1 MATDPEGFLPRTDIP
16 EPLQAALTRLEAQLL
31 EKADDRSVADLLAHL
46 QSNSAHSHQLARL
59 VALSEFCA
67 DIVIRFPNAVLTLM
81 TSGELDRDYDKALF
95 LQQFESLFG
104 QAETIDQGHQ
114 PEQSGQ
120 PAEAAQLDASQL
132 QAKLSRSLRQ
142 FRNIQ
147 MLRLIWRDLNRQC
160 NMQQLTTELSHLADV
175 CIELALDANY
185 ELCCQRWGTPLSSDG
200 EPMRLMVVGMGK
212 LGAQELNLSSDIDL
226 IFAFEAGGEII
237 GEGKKL
243 SHQEF
248 FIDLGRRLIKTLDD
262 RTSDGF
268 VFRVDM
274 RLRPYGDSGAL
285 VHSIAALEEYYQ
297 NQGRDWER
305 YAMIKARVVAGDMEK
320 GKTLMT
326 MLQPFTYR
334 RYIDFSVIDSLRSM
348 KNMIVREVNRKGLQ
362 DNIKLGA
369 GGIREIE
376 FTAQVFQLVHGGRD
390 KNLQHRELARILP
403 ELKEREFLPA
413 DAVDDLLTAYEFLRN
428 VEHALQAYRD
438 EQTQRLPKDDI
449 GRLRLALALDFADW
463 QSFLERL
470 TFFRKGVRTHFD
482 AIIDSRADESEK
494 EASATEQDISV
505 WMDIV
510 AEPNSQQDLGD
521 DEPERA
527 DEFLQHLIEFKR
539 QDKLI
544 NLQTVAR
551 ERLDKVMPALISECR
566 VCEHPLLALQGTL
579 RVIDAVLRRSAYLV
593 LLHENPQAL
602 THLVQ
607 LCAGSAYVTRK
618 LVQHPL
624 LLDEL
629 IDPRSLYQ
637 APDRDEVRSSLRQHM
652 LRIDPADTEAQM
664 EQMRYFKRS
673 QSLRV
678 AAAELSGALPL
689 MKVSDF
695 LSYIAEALL
704 EYVLDLAWGD
714 ITAKY
719 GELPGSNA
727 TNKRF
732 VVLAYGKLGGL
743 ELSHGSDLDLVFVYD
758 ADPNVVSTG
767 SSSIDSATYYTRLGQ
782 RIIHFLSTRTALG
795 QVYEIDMRLRPS
807 GNSGLLVT
815 STKGFVDYQ
824 ASKAWTWEHQALVRA
839 RAVAGDAELV
849 SWFEKTRIELLT
861 QNRAEGPLK
870 EQVIEMREKMRDHLV
885 KQLPDGQFHLKHSP
899 GGIVDIEFMVQYAVL
914 AHASKQAAVCEYS
927 DNIRIL
933 DALQEFAI
941 VPAERAEQLR
951 LAYVAYRA
959 CLHQQSLQDQDSIVD
974 SEQFSSEIGFVR
986 EAWAA
991 LLEE

>member
-1 MATDPEGFLPRTDIP
+1 MVNDTENILPRAGIP
-16 EPLQAALTRLEAQLL
+16 EQLWPALDLFEKQLCGQADHSGAAALL
-31 EKADDRSVADLLAHL
+31 DHL
-46 QSNSAHSHQLARL
+46 SSNSLHAQQLARL
-59 VALSEFCA
+59 LALSEFCA
-67 DIVIRFPNAVLTLM
+67 DTIIRFPQATLGLLLSGDLEKNFTPALYTERFHELSAEINADIPVQSSTDL
-81 TSGELDRDYDKALF
+81 SQADYAAKVRTAL
-95 LQQFESLFG
+95 
-104 QAETIDQGHQ
+104 
-114 PEQSGQ
+114 
-120 PAEAAQLDASQL
+120 AS
-132 QAKLSRSLRQ
+132 SLRQ
-142 FRNIQ
+142 FRNMQ
-147 MLRLIWRDLNRQC
+147 MVRLVWRDLNRLC
-160 NMQQLTTELSHLADV
+160 SMQQLTSELSHLADV
-175 CIELALDANY
+175 CIELALSTNY
-185 ELCCQRWGTPLSSDG
+185 ELCCQRWGTPQTDTG
-200 EPMRLMVVGMGK
+200 QAMRMVVVGMGK

-226 IFAFEAGGEII
+226 IFAYEAAGEVHKD
-237 GEGKKL
+237 GKSL

-248 FIDLGRRLIKTLDD
+248 FIDLGRRLIKTLDE

-285 VHSIAALEEYYQ
+285 VHSTAALEEYYQ

-305 YAMIKARVVAGDMEK
+305 YAMIKARVVAGDLQVGQSM
-320 GKTLMT
+320 MS
-326 MLQPFTYR
+326 MLTPFTYR

-376 FTAQVFQLVHGGRD
+376 FTAQVFQLVYGGRD

-403 ELKEREFLPA
+403 ELKERELLPA
-413 DAVDDLLTAYEFLRN
+413 KAVDELLMAYEFLRN
-428 VEHALQAYRD
+428 VEHALQAHRD
-438 EQTQRLPKDDI
+438 AQTQRLPSDDT
-449 GRLRLALALDFADW
+449 GRLRLAVAMGFNDW
-463 QSFLERL
+463 QAFLNRL
-470 TFFRKGVRTHFD
+470 TALRQDVRTHFD
-482 AIIDSRADESEK
+482 AIIDNNGDDADH
-494 EASATEQDISV
+494 DIV
-505 WMDIV
+505 VADKDINLWMDIV
-510 AEPNSQQDLGD
+510 AERDARQSSETDSLSGTD
-521 DEPERA
+521 D
-527 DEFLQHLIEFKR
+527 FLQQLSEFKR
-539 QDKLI
+539 QGKVEK
-544 NLQTVAR
+544 LQTVAR
-551 ERLDKVMPALISECR
+551 ERLDRVMPLLISECKL
-566 VCEHPLLALQGTL
+566 CEQPALALQGTL
-579 RVIDAVLRRSAYLV
+579 RVIDAILRRSAYLV
-593 LLHENPQAL
+593 LLYENPQAL
-602 THLVQ
+602 KHLVK
-607 LCAGSAYVTRK
+607 LCAGSAYVARK

-637 APDRDEVRSSLRQHM
+637 APDRNEVASSLRQHM

-678 AAAELSGALPL
+678 AAAELAGALPL

-704 EYVLDLAWGD
+704 EYVLELAWTD
-714 ITAKY
+714 ITTKY
-719 GELPGSNA
+719 GELPGASA
-727 TNKRF
+727 SHKRF
-732 VVLAYGKLGGL
+732 VILAYGKLGGL

-758 ADPNVVSTG
+758 ADPNTVSDG
-767 SSSIDSATYYTRLGQ
+767 SSSLDSATYYTRLGQ

-815 STKGFVDYQ
+815 STKGFADYQ

-839 RAVAGDAELV
+839 RAVAGDAALV
-849 SWFEKTRIELLT
+849 EWFEQTRKELLT
-861 QNRAEGPLK
+861 QTRAKQPLK
-870 EQVIEMREKMRDHLV
+870 QQVVEMREKMRDHLV

-899 GGIVDIEFMVQYAVL
+899 GGIVDIEFMVQYMVL
-914 AHASKQAAVCEYS
+914 AHASEQAAVCEYS

-951 LAYVAYRA
+951 SAYIAYRA
-959 CLHQQSLQDQDSIVD
+959 CLHQQSLQDQDAIVD
-974 SEQFSSEIGFVR
+974 SERFRSEIRIVR
-986 EAWAA
+986 EAWTA